1 MKKILFAS
9 VMSLLPIVASA
20 AQVRP
25 VIGLDY
31 VHSYADLKIGYE
43 EAVQD
48 KYDSLAAAF
57 GFKIDNNFGAEAFYQ
72 RSKKEDTKILN
83 TIQTSFDAVGADAVF
98 YLPLEK
104 PFELVPSLGLG
115 WYTVKGEAK
124 IGEYDS
130 EMTEDGLGARAG
142 LALQINFND
151 YVATRIGGR
160 AVKMFDFDTVNYL
173 AEFNVGMRFTF

>member
-31 VHSYADLKIGYE
+31 VRSYADLKVDYE

-48 KYDSLAAAF
+48 KYNSLAASL
-57 GFKIDNNFGAEAFYQ
+57 GFKMSNNFGAEAFYQ
-72 RSKKEDTKILN
+72 RSKKEDT
-83 TIQTSFDAVGADAVF
+83 TFSSMVQTNFDAIGADAVF
-98 YLPLEK
+98 YLPLQK

-124 IGEYDS
+124 IYGYDL
-130 EMTEDGLGARAG
+130 EMTEDGVGARAG

-160 AVKMFDFDTVNYL
+160 AVKMFDFETVNYL